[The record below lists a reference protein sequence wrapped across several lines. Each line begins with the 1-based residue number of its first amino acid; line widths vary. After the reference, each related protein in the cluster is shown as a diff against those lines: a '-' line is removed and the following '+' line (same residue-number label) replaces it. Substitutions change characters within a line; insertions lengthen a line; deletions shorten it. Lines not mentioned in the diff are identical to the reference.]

1 MTRHQSEFHFFSP
14 FRENILSSPNP
25 PGLSFIRF
33 IFFGIGFDFNNEIG
47 FWGILH
53 DFLSFFFSFLVG
65 GRWMRYSVLTMRCDL
80 QEV

>member
-53 DFLSFFFSFLVG
+53 DFFCLFSFLFLLEG
-65 GRWMRYSVLTMRCDL
+65 DG
-80 QEV
+80 